1 MSPPAVP
8 KPLPGHSQGRTI
20 KRSGQGRNRTGDTWI
35 FSPLLYQLSYLS
47 GRSERDCTA
56 VVARFVAPG
65 TKSLGSLPIP
75 AATGEM
81 QRDERG
87 EKNAP
92 AADNWPRKGR
102 EHSGEPRYEQP
113 QGRDGCSPSQSGRKR
128 QRKDISGRIP
138 TGPGP
143 AEKKRSEC
151 IERGRSMRRN
161 GRG

>member
-8 KPLPGHSQGRTI
+8 KPLPGHSQGRSI
-20 KRSGQGRNRTGDTWI
+20 KRNGQGRNRTGDTWI

-75 AATGEM
+75 ATTGEK
-81 QRDERG
+81 QRNERG

-92 AADNWPRKGR
+92 AADDRPREGR
-102 EHSGEPRYEQP
+102 EQSGQPRYEQP
-113 QGRDGCSPSQSGRKR
+113 QGRDGSSTRHSGRKR
-128 QRKDISGRIP
+128 QHEGVSGRIRP
-138 TGPGP
+138 DPGP
-143 AEKKRSEC
+143 PEKKRSEG
-151 IERGRSMRRN
+151 IDRR
-161 GRG
+161 